1 MAGMRRVL
9 ALGLVFLAACGPT
22 TEATTT
28 TDSSAIATTTRPV
41 TTSTEYSQDFQVRD
55 CSAPPV
61 TFSALCQ
68 VYQLIQEWHV
78 DRPISDAILAQIAL
92 DSLVGYTGSEIE
104 PRPRTFLCSVP
115 GEEFSGF
122 CAQLALMIGQDE
134 IAVGPAVDG
143 AVTAMANLGLDPFS
157 YYLPP
162 DQVGSFRANGV
173 VGGVGVLLDARDA
186 VGSRCAII
194 TKGCPLRIVFVLE
207 DNPGADA
214 GLLPEDLILTVD
226 GEAVDGL
233 GFAATAGAIAGDETG
248 VVTITVDRDGQTLV
262 FEIERAELSVPTVEV
277 DLPQSDV
284 GYIRI
289 PDFEDDIPELVSDGL
304 TSIFEFSPGTLIVD
318 LRDNPG
324 GYVDAA
330 VDVASEFMDGGL
342 VMETFGPDEHLEYP
356 AKEGGL
362 ATEPRLLVLVNG
374 GSASAAEILAAALR
388 DNRDAVLVGTP
399 TFGKDA
405 VQIPFDLRNGGEFY
419 VAVARWQSPD
429 GSTAGNGGL
438 TPDVEL
444 ELGTDLTIEEI
455 VAAAL
460 DAAR

>member
-9 ALGLVFLAACGPT
+9 ALGLVFLTACGT
-22 TEATTT
+22 TTSATTT
-28 TDSSAIATTTRPV
+28 TDSTSIVTTTRPV
-41 TTSTEYSQDFQVRD
+41 TTSTQYFQEFEVRD

-61 TFSALCQ
+61 TFSALCE
-68 VYQLIQEWHV
+68 VYQLIQDWHV
-78 DRPISDAILAQIAL
+78 DRPISSGVLAEIAL
-92 DSLVGYTGSEIE
+92 ASLAGYTSAGTE

-122 CAQLALMIGQDE
+122 CAQLAVMIGEDE

-143 AVTAMANLGLDPFS
+143 AVTAIADLGLDPFS
-157 YYLPP
+157 YYIPP

-173 VGGVGVLLDARDA
+173 VGGIGVLLDARDTI
-186 VGSRCAII
+186 GSRCAII
-194 TKGCPLRIVFVLE
+194 TKTCPLRIVFVLE
-207 DNPGADA
+207 DNPGAEA
-214 GLLPEDLILTVD
+214 GLLSEDRIIAVD
-226 GEAVDGL
+226 GESVDGQ
-233 GFAATAGAIAGDETG
+233 GFAATAGEIAGDETG
-248 VVTITVDRDGQTLV
+248 VVQITVDRDGQTLV
-262 FEIERAELSVPTVEV
+262 FDVERDELSVPTVEV
-277 DLPQSDV
+277 DLPQADV

-289 PDFEDDIPELVSDGL
+289 PDFEDDIPELVRDGL
-304 TSIFEFSPGTLIVD
+304 TSIFEFSPRTLVVD

-330 VDVASEFMDGGL
+330 VDVASEFIDGGL
-342 VMETFGPDEHLEYP
+342 VMETFGPNEHLEYP
-356 AKEGGL
+356 AAEGGL
-362 ATEPRLLVLVNG
+362 ATSPRLVVLVNG
-374 GSASAAEILAAALR
+374 GSASAAEIVAAALR
-388 DNRDAVLVGTP
+388 DSRDAVLVGTA

-444 ELGTDLTIEEI
+444 ELGTDLTIEEV